1 MSWSM
6 VLVGLCS
13 ALATRE
19 GANDGSRLEA
29 KTTAVAGQ
37 GLAVPLV
44 VEVGLVGRGSVVVT
58 IFLMR

>member
-1 MSWSM
+1 ML
-6 VLVGLCS
+6 LVGLYS

-19 GANDGSRLEA
+19 GSSNGSGLEA

-37 GLAVPLV
+37 GLAVPLS
-44 VEVGLVGRGSVVVT
+44 VEVGLVGRGSVAVM

>member
-1 MSWSM
+1 M
-6 VLVGLCS
+6 LVGLCS

-37 GLAVPLV
+37 GLAVALA
-44 VEVGLVGRGSVVVT
+44 VEVGLVGRGSVAVM

>member
-1 MSWSM
+1 M
-6 VLVGLCS
+6 LVGLCS

-19 GANDGSRLEA
+19 GANDRSGLEA

-37 GLAVPLV
+37 GLAVALA
-44 VEVGLVGRGSVVVT
+44 VEVGLVGRGSVAVM